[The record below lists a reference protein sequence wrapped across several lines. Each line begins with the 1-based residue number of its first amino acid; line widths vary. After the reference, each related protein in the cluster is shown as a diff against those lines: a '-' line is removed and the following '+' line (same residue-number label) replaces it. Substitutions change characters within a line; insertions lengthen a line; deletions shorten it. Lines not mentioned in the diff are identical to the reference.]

1 MSKTKS
7 TRVSLKNKATLEKKL
22 ILKEILAPKIQ
33 NFESLFASLE
43 FGSFSHTIS
52 LQEYQIAALKSAIA
66 ALSLYTQSPDSLYQ
80 NYLECGLEDI
90 TKEQI
95 NTASFWMA
103 TGSGKSIVMIKLIA
117 LLHDLFGIKSLPA
130 KPIML
135 LVPNDKILEQF
146 KAHIKEYNAHQS
158 KTITLKDLKD
168 YESVSYGTS
177 LFDENIVF
185 VGRSDLL
192 DTSENVGKD
201 SKAKRLNYK
210 NFLRDEGWIVL
221 LDEAHKGDSKDSV
234 RKGYIRELA
243 EGKGKK
249 GFIFNF
255 SATFSDSFDLQT
267 CAFNYNLERFN
278 LEGYGKNIAVL
289 DSDLKAF
296 KDKEKNEEQIVKI
309 LESFILFCAMKRH
322 RENIMQE
329 FALNNQPLFYH
340 KPMIIAVADKVNT
353 QDAGIKLYFEAI
365 LQILKEDRDI
375 TPLAQNLYENLLQN
389 QNLYFDKNMRL
400 DEEFL
405 GLISTM
411 DSQTLRKEIFYAKEA
426 SMIEACRIKGNTKEI
441 VFKSKNAKEPFLL
454 LNIGSIREWEKQ
466 YLQNLGVES
475 GEDITSGY
483 FQSINEWDSPIQ
495 IMIGSKVFSEGWDS
509 NRVNMISFINIGSKN
524 AKKYVLQ
531 TIGRGVRIEPF
542 KGVRKRLGQC
552 EGLEFNL
559 RTRFSHKALGIETL
573 FIMATQTE
581 AIKGILEGLE
591 EFIQSYPLSGFRK
604 SKTFKPL
611 LVPKYKDSTALQN
624 KPYILSHCDFEELK
638 NYIESFDE
646 DVLLLRENIRAK
658 DLGYKT
664 LCKIKEKMVKEGGT
678 QAIEISGDM
687 QTLKAENALKVLES
701 FFHTKGKKLERFAEI
716 KDEICHYKKFNS
728 TLDFS
733 IVEEMNAKIKEIVEA
748 KTMEAR
754 EDLESKGVPK
764 EYIETILQ
772 AQQDKKRAEVCGYVL
787 DSSLQEH
794 YYNPLILD
802 EKQDGR
808 IVYAIKEKSEVEF
821 LRKLQE
827 YVKDKDNAL
836 KDYEWCFSK
845 IVENVD
851 SIYIPYFDS
860 QNQAYRKFYPDFIFW
875 LRHKQSKEY
884 KIIFIDPKGLTHE
897 ANARDKAQG
906 FESIFG
912 ESKGLENQVFLYYF
926 NPQNNTSVS
935 QELQNYT
942 KSTLA
947 EIFCL

>member
-1 MSKTKS
+1 M
-7 TRVSLKNKATLEKKL
+7 
-22 ILKEILAPKIQ
+22 
-33 NFESLFASLE
+33 
-43 FGSFSHTIS
+43 
-52 LQEYQIAALKSAIA
+52 QEYQISALKSAIA
-66 ALSLYTQSPDSLYQ
+66 ALNLYTQSPDSLYQ
-80 NYLECGLEDI
+80 SYLECGLEGI

-103 TGSGKSIVMIKLIA
+103 TGSGKSIVMIKLIS
-117 LLHDLFGIKSLPA
+117 LLHDLFGLKSLPT

-135 LVPNDKILEQF
+135 LTPNDKILEQF
-146 KAHIKEYNAHQS
+146 KAHIKEYNAYQS

-177 LFDENIVF
+177 LFDEKFVF
-185 VGRSDLL
+185 IGRSDLL

-210 NFLRDEGWIVL
+210 NFLRDEGWIIL

-234 RKGYIRELA
+234 RKSYIRGLA

-309 LESFILFCAMKRH
+309 LESFILFCAMKKH

-329 FALNNQPLFYH
+329 FALKNKFLFYH
-340 KPMIIAVADKVNT
+340 KPLIIAVADKVNT

-375 TPLAQNLYENLLQN
+375 TLLAQNLYENLLQN

-466 YLQNLGVES
+466 YLQNLGIES

-483 FQSINEWDSPIQ
+483 FQSINEQSSPIQ

-531 TIGRGVRIEPF
+531 TIGRGVRIEHF

-552 EGLEFNL
+552 EGLNYNL
-559 RTRFSHKALGIETL
+559 RERFFSKALGIETL

-611 LVPKYKDSTALQN
+611 LVPKYKDSTSLQN
-624 KPYILSHCDFEELK
+624 KPYILSHCDFNELK
-638 NYIESFDE
+638 SYIESFDE
-646 DVLLLRENIRAK
+646 DVLLLSESIRAK
-658 DLGYKT
+658 DLGYQT
-664 LCKIKEKMVKEGGT
+664 LCKIKEKMANDSET
-678 QAIEISGDM
+678 QAIEISGDIP
-687 QTLKAENALKVLES
+687 TLKAENALRVLES
-701 FFHTKGKKLERFAEI
+701 FFHTKSKKLERFIEI
-716 KDEICHYKKFNS
+716 DNEICHYEKFSS
-728 TLDFS
+728 TLNFS
-733 IVEEMNAKIKEIVEA
+733 IIEEINAKIKEALLAKSEEELQAEFNDGKINLSEYTEAIKQNA
-748 KTMEAR
+748 KTQKI
-754 EDLESKGVPK
+754 ESY
-764 EYIETILQ
+764 ELN
-772 AQQDKKRAEVCGYVL
+772 AEL
-787 DSSLQEH
+787 KEH

-808 IVYAIKEKSEVEF
+808 IVYAIKEKSEVDF
-821 LRKLQE
+821 LKELQK
-827 YVKDKDNAL
+827 YVKEKDNVL

-845 IVENVD
+845 IAENVD

-884 KIIFIDPKGLTHE
+884 KIIFIVPKGLTHE
-897 ANARDKAQG
+897 MNARDKAQG
-906 FESIFG
+906 FESVFG

-926 NPQNNTSVS
+926 NPQGTANLS

>member
-7 TRVSLKNKATLEKKL
+7 TRVSFKNKATLEKKL

-33 NFESLFASLE
+33 NLESLFASLE
-43 FGSFSHTIS
+43 LQSFSHTIS
-52 LQEYQIAALKSAIA
+52 LQDYQISALKSAIA
-66 ALSLYTQSPDSLYQ
+66 ALSLYTQSSDSLYQ

-117 LLHDLFGIKSLPA
+117 LLHDLFALKSCQS

-135 LVPNDKILEQF
+135 LTPNDKILEQF
-146 KAHIKEYNAHQS
+146 KVHIKEYNAYQS

-177 LFDENIVF
+177 LFDEKFVF
-185 VGRSDLL
+185 IGRSDLL

-243 EGKGKK
+243 EGKSNK

-289 DSDLKAF
+289 DSDLKSF
-296 KDKEKNEEQIVKI
+296 KDKEKNEEQIVKV
-309 LESFILFCAMKRH
+309 LESFILFCAMKKH
-322 RENIMQE
+322 KENIMQE
-329 FALNNQPLFYH
+329 FSKSLKLAYHQPL
-340 KPMIIAVADKVNT
+340 IIAVADKVNT

-405 GLISTM
+405 GLIPTM
-411 DSQTLRKEIFYAKEA
+411 DSKTLRKEIFYTKEA

-466 YLQNLGVES
+466 YLHYLGVES

-552 EGLEFNL
+552 EGFNYNL
-559 RTRFSHKALGIETL
+559 RERFFSKALGIETL

-591 EFIQSYPLSGFRK
+591 EFIQSHPLSGFQK
-604 SKTFKPL
+604 SKTFTPL
-611 LVPKYKDSTALQN
+611 LVPKYKDSTSLQN
-624 KPYILSHCDFEELK
+624 KPYILSHCDFNELK
-638 NYIESFDE
+638 SYIESFDE
-646 DVLLLRENIRAK
+646 DVLLLRESIRAK
-658 DLGYKT
+658 DLGYNT
-664 LCKIKEKMVKEGGT
+664 LCKVKETIKNKSET
-678 QAIEISGDM
+678 QVIRISGDIP
-687 QTLKAENALKVLES
+687 TLKAENTLKALES
-701 FFHTKGKKLERFAEI
+701 FFNAKSKEFDKFEEI
-716 KDEICHYKKFNS
+716 KDEICHFKKFSS

-733 IVEEMNAKIKEIVEA
+733 IIEEMNAKIEEVLLA
-748 KTMEAR
+748 KSE
-754 EDLESKGVPK
+754 EE
-764 EYIETILQ
+764 LQ
-772 AQQDKKRAEVCGYVL
+772 AEFNDGKINLSEYTEAIKQNTKTQKIESYELNAEL
-787 DSSLQEH
+787 KEH

-808 IVYAIKEKSEVEF
+808 IVYAIKEKSEIAF
-821 LRKLQE
+821 LKELQV
-827 YVKDKDNAL
+827 YIKNKDNAL

-875 LRHKQSKEY
+875 LRHRQSKEY

-897 ANARDKAQG
+897 MNARDKAQG
-906 FESIFG
+906 FESVFG

-926 NPQNNTSVS
+926 NPQGTANLS

>member
-7 TRVSLKNKATLEKKL
+7 VQKVTLEKKL

-33 NFESLFASLE
+33 DFESLFASLE
-43 FGSFSHTIS
+43 FGSFSHSIT

-80 NYLECGLEDI
+80 NYLERGLEGI

-103 TGSGKSIVMIKLIA
+103 TGSGKSIVMIKFIA
-117 LLHDLFGIKSLPA
+117 LLHDLFALENLPSI
-130 KPIML
+130 PIML

-146 KAHIKEYNAHQS
+146 KAHIKEYNAYQS

-185 VGRSDLL
+185 IGRSDLL
-192 DTSENVGKD
+192 DMSENVGKD

-243 EGKGKK
+243 EGNGESNK

-267 CAFNYNLERFN
+267 CTFNYNLERFN

-289 DSDLKAF
+289 DSDLKSF
-296 KDKEKNEEQIVKI
+296 RDKEKNEEQITRI
-309 LESFILFCAMKRH
+309 LESFILFCAIKKH

-340 KPMIIAVADKVNT
+340 KPLIIAVADKVNT

-389 QNLYFDKNMRL
+389 QRLYFDKNMRL

-405 GLISTM
+405 GLIQTM
-411 DSQTLRKEIFYAKEA
+411 DSKVLRKEIFYAKEA

-466 YLQNLGVES
+466 YLQYLGVES

-483 FQSINEWDSPIQ
+483 FQSINEESSPIQ

-552 EGLEFNL
+552 KGLGFNL
-559 RTRFSHKALGIETL
+559 RERFRNKALGIETL

-611 LVPKYKDSTALQN
+611 LVPKYKDSTSLQN

-638 NYIESFDE
+638 SYIESFDE
-646 DVLLLRENIRAK
+646 DVLLLSENIRAK

-664 LCKIKEKMVKEGGT
+664 LCKIKEKITNESETKT
-678 QAIEISGDM
+678 IEISGDIP
-687 QTLKAENALKVLES
+687 TLKAENVLRVLES
-701 FFHTKGKKLERFAEI
+701 FFNAKSKEFDKFEEI
-716 KDEICHYKKFNS
+716 KDEICHYEKFSS

-748 KTMEAR
+748 KTMETR
-754 EDLESKGVPK
+754 EDLESKNVPK

-794 YYNPLILD
+794 YYNPLIFD

-808 IVYAIKEKSEVEF
+808 IVYAIKEKSEITF
-821 LRKLQE
+821 LEKLQE
-827 YVKDKDNAL
+827 YIKEKDNAL

-860 QNQAYRKFYPDFIFW
+860 QNQTYRKFYPDFIFW
-875 LRHKQSKEY
+875 LRHKRSKEY

-897 ANARDKAQG
+897 VNARDKAQG
-906 FESIFG
+906 FENIFG
-912 ESKGLENQVFLYYF
+912 KGNEKVRLFYF
-926 NPQNNTSVS
+926 NQDKKSVS
-935 QELQNYT
+935 KTLQDYV
-942 KSTLA
+942 KSSLA
-947 EIFCL
+947 EIF

>member
-1 MSKTKS
+1 
-7 TRVSLKNKATLEKKL
+7 
-22 ILKEILAPKIQ
+22 
-33 NFESLFASLE
+33 
-43 FGSFSHTIS
+43 
-52 LQEYQIAALKSAIA
+52 
-66 ALSLYTQSPDSLYQ
+66 
-80 NYLECGLEDI
+80 
-90 TKEQI
+90 
-95 NTASFWMA
+95 NT
-103 TGSGKSIVMIKLIA
+103 
-117 LLHDLFGIKSLPA
+117 
-130 KPIML
+130 
-135 LVPNDKILEQF
+135 
-146 KAHIKEYNAHQS
+146 YQS

-168 YESVSYGTS
+168 YESMSYGTS

-185 VGRSDLL
+185 IGRSDLL
-192 DTSENVGKD
+192 DMSENVGKD

-243 EGKGKK
+243 EGNGESNK

-255 SATFSDSFDLQT
+255 SATFSDNFDLQT

-278 LEGYGKNIAVL
+278 LQGYGKNIVVL

-309 LESFILFCAMKRH
+309 LESFILFCAMKKH

-329 FALNNQPLFYH
+329 FSKNLKLAYHQPL
-340 KPMIIAVADKVNT
+340 IIAVADKVNT
-353 QDAGIKLYFEAI
+353 TDAGIKLYFEAI

-375 TPLAQNLYENLLQN
+375 TPLAQNLYENLSQN
-389 QNLYFDKNMRL
+389 QNLYFDKNLSL

-405 GLISTM
+405 ELILTM
-411 DSQTLRKEIFYAKEA
+411 DSKTLRQEIFYAKEA

-454 LNIGSIREWEKQ
+454 LNIGSIKEWEKQ
-466 YLQNLGVES
+466 YLSNLGIES
-475 GEDITSGY
+475 GEDITNGY
-483 FQSINEWDSPIQ
+483 FQDINHSDSPIQ
-495 IMIGSKVFSEGWDS
+495 IMMGSKVFSEGWDS

-552 EGLEFNL
+552 ENLNYNL
-559 RTRFSHKALGIETL
+559 RERFRNKALGIETL

-611 LVPKYKDSTALQN
+611 LVPKYKDSTSLQN
-624 KPYILSHCDFEELK
+624 KPYILSRCDFEELK
-638 NYIESFDE
+638 SYIESFDE
-646 DVLLLRENIRAK
+646 DVLLLSENIRAK

-664 LCKIKEKMVKEGGT
+664 LCKIKEKITNESETKT
-678 QAIEISGDM
+678 IEISGDM
-687 QTLKAENALKVLES
+687 PILKAENVLKVLES
-701 FFHTKGKKLERFAEI
+701 FFHTKSKELDKFEEI
-716 KDEICHYKKFNS
+716 KDEICHFEKFSS

-748 KTMEAR
+748 KTMEER

-772 AQQDKKRAEVCGYVL
+772 AQQNEKRVEVYGYVL

-794 YYNPLILD
+794 YYNPLVID
-802 EKQDGR
+802 KKNDSR
-808 IVYAIKEKSEVEF
+808 IIYAIREPSEIEF
-821 LRKLQE
+821 LQDLQK
-827 YVKDKDNAL
+827 YLQDNSNVL
-836 KDYEWCFSK
+836 KQYDWCFSR

-851 SIYIPYFDS
+851 SIYIPYFDEEK
-860 QNQAYRKFYPDFIFW
+860 QEFRKFYPDFIFW
-875 LRHKQSKEY
+875 LKSRQSNKY
-884 KIIFIDPKGLTHE
+884 KIIFIDPKGLRQE
-897 ANARDKAQG
+897 KNARYKLQG
-906 FESIFG
+906 FKNIF
-912 ESKGLENQVFLYYF
+912 EKNSVNFDSFHIEIFLFYY
-926 NPQNNTSVS
+926 NK
-935 QELQNYT
+935 QNYQIPIIQDHI
-942 KSTLA
+942 KSTIA
-947 EIFCL
+947 ELFT

>member
-7 TRVSLKNKATLEKKL
+7 AQKATLEKKL

-33 NFESLFASLE
+33 DFESLFASLE
-43 FGSFSHTIS
+43 FGSFSHSIS

-80 NYLECGLEDI
+80 SYLECGLEGI

-117 LLHDLFGIKSLPA
+117 LLHDLFGLKTLPA

-146 KAHIKEYNAHQS
+146 KAHIKEYNTYQS

-185 VGRSDLL
+185 IGRSDLL

-201 SKAKRLNYK
+201 SRAKRLNYK
-210 NFLRDEGWIVL
+210 NFLGDEGWIVL

-243 EGKGKK
+243 EGNGESNK

-255 SATFSDSFDLQT
+255 SATFSDNFDLQT

-278 LEGYGKNIAVL
+278 LQGYGKNIAVL
-289 DSDLKAF
+289 DSDLKSF
-296 KDKEKNEEQIVKI
+296 RDKEKNEEQIVKI
-309 LESFILFCAMKRH
+309 LESFILFCAIKKH
-322 RENIMQE
+322 RENIMQK
-329 FALNNQPLFYH
+329 FSKSLKLAYHQPL
-340 KPMIIAVADKVNT
+340 IIAVADKVNT
-353 QDAGIKLYFEAI
+353 TDAGIKLYFEAI

-375 TPLAQNLYENLLQN
+375 MPLAQNLYENLSQN
-389 QNLYFDKNMRL
+389 QNLYFDKNLSL

-405 GLISTM
+405 ELIQTM
-411 DSQTLRKEIFYAKEA
+411 DSKTLRKEMFYASQS

-466 YLQNLGVES
+466 YLSNLGIES
-475 GEDITSGY
+475 GEDITNGY
-483 FQSINEWDSPIQ
+483 FQDINHSDSPIQ
-495 IMIGSKVFSEGWDS
+495 IMMGSKVFSEGWDS

-542 KGVRKRLGQC
+542 KGVRKRFGQC
-552 EGLEFNL
+552 ERLDFNL
-559 RTRFSHKALGIETL
+559 RERFRNKALGIETL

-591 EFIQSYPLSGFRK
+591 EFIQSHPLSGFRK
-604 SKTFKPL
+604 SKAFKPL
-611 LVPKYKDSTALQN
+611 LVPKYKDSTSLQN

-638 NYIESFDE
+638 SYIESFDE
-646 DVLLLRENIRAK
+646 DVLLLSENIRAK
-658 DLGYKT
+658 DLGYNT
-664 LCKIKEKMVKEGGT
+664 LCKVKEKMANGGET
-678 QAIEISGDM
+678 QAIKIDGDI
-687 QTLKAENALKVLES
+687 QTLKAENALSVLEG
-701 FFHTKGKKLERFAEI
+701 FFNAKSKEFERFAEI
-716 KDEICHYKKFNS
+716 DNEICHFKKFSS
-728 TLDFS
+728 TLDS
-733 IVEEMNAKIKEIVEA
+733 IIVEEMNAKIKEIVEA
-748 KTMEAR
+748 KTMETR
-754 EDLESKGVPK
+754 EVLESKGVPK
-764 EYIETILQ
+764 EYIDTILQ
-772 AQQDKKRAEVCGYVL
+772 SQHNKKNAEVYGYIL

-794 YYNPLILD
+794 YYNPLVID
-802 EKQDGR
+802 KKNDSR
-808 IVYAIKEKSEVEF
+808 IIYAIREPSEIEF
-821 LRKLQE
+821 LQDLQK
-827 YVKDKDNAL
+827 YLQDNSNVL
-836 KDYEWCFSK
+836 KQYDWCFSR

-851 SIYIPYFDS
+851 SIYIPYFDEEK
-860 QNQAYRKFYPDFIFW
+860 QEFRKFYPDFIFW
-875 LRHKQSKEY
+875 LRHKQSGAY
-884 KIIFIDPKGLTHE
+884 KIFFIDPKGLGLE
-897 ANARDKAQG
+897 ANARYKLRG
-906 FESIFG
+906 FKDIFRG
-912 ESKGLENQVFLYYF
+912 NSLYFDNLPIEVFLFYY
-926 NPQNNTSVS
+926 NK
-935 QELQNYT
+935 QNYQIQNMQNHI
-942 KSTLA
+942 KSTIA
-947 EIFCL
+947 ELFI